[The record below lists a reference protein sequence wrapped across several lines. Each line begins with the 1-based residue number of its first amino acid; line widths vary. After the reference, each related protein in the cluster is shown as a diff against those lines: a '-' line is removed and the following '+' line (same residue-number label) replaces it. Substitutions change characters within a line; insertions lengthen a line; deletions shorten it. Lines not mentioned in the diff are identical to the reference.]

1 MVWLRQPS
9 EKYRFTKFYYMVK
22 PGLGRIHFL
31 VDEDGCKGSWGNIG
45 VMYVFIYVVKKT
57 C

>member
-1 MVWLRQPS
+1 
-9 EKYRFTKFYYMVK
+9 MVK

-57 C
+57 CQTALIRSLENG